1 MASGRGLTLLSGPAN
16 AGKVALLLER
26 YLGAL
31 DRDPVLI
38 VPHGSD
44 VERIEREL
52 LAQSGA
58 LLSGDIGTF
67 DDVFER
73 IARAGGSSNAG
84 RDRCAAA
91 ADHPHG
97 CFGHL
102 PQRPRR
108 VVAVHRLRG
117 RARDRAGRARVG
129 PRRARRSPRRPRT
142 ALHRISRGAGQAR
155 PLGPRPA
162 AAPRRRSSRRG
173 ARRLVGPTRL
183 CVRVR
188 GPDRSSVGAPGS
200 ARRPHRGDR
209 LASVRAE
216 PGSVRVARAH
226 VPGPQ
231 LARRRA
237 HRGARASVRRGR
249 AARARTPR
257 APPVR
262 GRPAAGSAARRLD
275 PVPGRSR
282 CARHARARRGRS
294 AEADPRRHEAGR
306 DPRRLPERRPPARP
320 ARDRADRARSAV
332 RDRGAHPDRE
342 DVVRPGAPLVPAL
355 RVARGRAPRPVRL
368 PPLAVLRPDARA
380 RGLPRG
386 AAARPGGERP
396 RAGRRGDAQAARA
409 AAAGARRLPGRGRPP
424 RGRPQARPLDDPRR
438 IRPRLA
444 ACRRGRRARPARA
457 PCRDG
462 APRRA
467 RSAGSSSAAR
477 SPATSCTPPSTARRS
492 GSPEAT
498 SREESP

>member
-117 RARDRAGRARVG
+117 RARDRARRARVG
-129 PRRARRSPRRPRT
+129 PRRARRSPRRSRT
-142 ALHRISRGAGQAR
+142 ALHRVPRGAGQAR

-162 AAPRRRSSRRG
+162 AAPRRRSSGRG
-173 ARRLVGPTRL
+173 ARRLVGPARL
-183 CVRVR
+183 CIRVR

-216 PGSVRVARAH
+216 PGSVRVARAN

-249 AARARTPR
+249 PAGARTPR

-262 GRPAAGSAARRLD
+262 GRPAAGSAARR
-275 PVPGRSR
+275 R
-282 CARHARARRGRS
+282 RS
-294 AEADPRRHEAGR
+294 ASWKEPVRAARSSSSRDEALKLIRGGTSAGR
-306 DPRRLPERRPPARP
+306 DPHRLPERRAPAGP
-320 ARDRADRARSAV
+320 ARDRADRARGAV
-332 RDRGAHPDRE
+332 RDRGAHPDRQ

-386 AAARPGGERP
+386 AAARAGGERS

-409 AAAGARRLPGRGRPP
+409 AAAGARRLP
-424 RGRPQARPLDDPRR
+424 
-438 IRPRLA
+438 
-444 ACRRGRRARPARA
+444 RRAPTRSRP
-457 PCRDG
+457 
-462 APRRA
+462 
-467 RSAGSSSAAR
+467 SASSSAR
-477 SPATSCTPPSTARRS
+477 
-492 GSPEAT
+492 
-498 SREESP
+498 